1 MFLRIL
7 VLNEEWCTDPI
18 TITNTQEW
26 CTDPITNTQEWCT
39 DPSTNTIPFRI
50 LQLLC
55 WWLFVRQR
63 YPNDMCFVPWVFSFL
78 LERTLEE
85 TMLPLADPRCA
96 IISCFFFVMQFDNIA
111 LYCSSSSTVQ
121 FPSRID
127 ASSFARGTRTL
138 YGTLSFLT
146 TVGRS
151 SGNTSAASSS
161 SSFVEYKLFLAVCCK
176 DCQWSHRCLHLMSK
190 LVLHTKKKSGSVQ
203 HRRN

>member
-1 MFLRIL
+1 M
-7 VLNEEWCTDPI
+7 NEEWCTDPI
-18 TITNTQEW
+18 
-26 CTDPITNTQEWCT
+26 
-39 DPSTNTIPFRI
+39 TNTIPFRI

-138 YGTLSFLT
+138 YGILSFLT
-146 TVGRS
+146 TVGTS
-151 SGNTSAASSS
+151 SRNLCLHLLST
-161 SSFVEYKLFLAVCCK
+161 KLFLAVCCK
-176 DCQWSHRCLHLMSK
+176 DCQWSHRCLHLLSK
-190 LVLHTKKKSGSVQ
+190 LVLHTKKNSSSVQ